1 MDASSLGELQTAE
14 QRLILDTITQLRKCG
29 LDTIL
34 SLPQLVVCGDQSAG
48 KSSLLEALTEI
59 PFPRNDNLCTR
70 FATEINLRCE
80 PTEKLTIKII
90 PDNSRS
96 ADDQRTINAFSM
108 SISDFKELPDIMDAA
123 KEVMGIAELESTPGP
138 AFSKD
143 TLRIDVEGPMRP
155 QLTLV
160 DIPGLIQSTTKGVT
174 ETDIETVAAIT
185 DHYIRQSRTICLA
198 VISAQNDA
206 ANQGILR
213 RVRKFDPKG
222 ERTLGIITK
231 PDTLSAGS
239 KSEAGF
245 LELAKNENVSLQ
257 LGWHVVKNRAFEE
270 SDFTAEQRAL
280 SEKTFFRDSIWK
292 GLNQDYV
299 GVDNLRTRLSHLLLE
314 HGKTELPRL
323 SDDVEG
329 FLQKDKDEI
338 ALLGDPRAT
347 IPECRTYLAQLSMA
361 CHDICKA
368 GVQGIYENDF
378 FRFGREEPFSLESKA
393 STRRL
398 RAVVQFMNSGFARDL
413 RTKGHKYKISV
424 ANGDDSSEK
433 EKHPEEETNADEE
446 LYSPTSSSPSEKPS
460 VLSEEDAMMWARNRV
475 LKSRGKELTG
485 SFNPNVVAELF
496 WEQSESWEKLAK
508 SHVEQIL
515 RLCENFLRDILAD
528 QATADVKDR
537 FWRFLLVDEMRKQ
550 RTSAFNELTQLV
562 QDNKEHPI
570 NYNHYFTD
578 NLQKRRQQKMR
589 AQLQGILPE
598 PLTLSRCSVGIHYP
612 PYDVGNALEKVVSA
626 CGQRTTADMDDFS
639 CEEALDCLLSIYKV
653 QEKTFVANVTTQVVE
668 RHIMKKLKE
677 IFSPLNIINLPES
690 KIESIVSEPSSTK
703 RQRLFLQDRV
713 KKLEEGQEIFRNAIG
728 PSATSSY

>member
-1 MDASSLGELQTAE
+1 MDASTLGELQTAE
-14 QRLILDTITQLRKCG
+14 QRQILDTITQLRKCG

-80 PTEKLTIKII
+80 PTEKLTIKVI
-90 PDNSRS
+90 PDSSRS
-96 ADDQRTINAFSM
+96 ADDQRAINAFSM
-108 SISDFKELPDIMDAA
+108 SIANFEELPSIMDAA

-174 ETDIETVAAIT
+174 ETDIETVGAIT
-185 DHYIRQSRTICLA
+185 DYYIRQSRTICLA
-198 VISAQNDA
+198 VISAQNDV
-206 ANQGILR
+206 ANQSILR

-231 PDTLSAGS
+231 PDTLEAGS

-245 LELAKNENVSLQ
+245 LELAKNENVFLK
-257 LGWHVVKNRAFEE
+257 LGWHVVKNRAFKE
-270 SDFTAEQRAL
+270 SDFTTEQRAY
-280 SEKTFFRDSIWK
+280 SEKTFFRDSIWVA
-292 GLNQDYV
+292 LNQDYV
-299 GVDNLRTRLSHLLLE
+299 GVDNLRVRLSHLLLE
-314 HGKTELPRL
+314 HGKAELPRL

-347 IPECRTYLAQLSMA
+347 IPECRTYLAELSMA

-368 GVQGIYENDF
+368 GVQGTYEKDF
-378 FRFGREEPFSLESKA
+378 FRFGQEESFSLDSEA

-398 RAVVQFMNSGFARDL
+398 RAVVQFMNNGFARDM
-413 RTKGHKYKISV
+413 RAKGHKYKISMT
-424 ANGDDSSEK
+424 NRDNSSKQKEHLDEDSGW
-433 EKHPEEETNADEE
+433 
-446 LYSPTSSSPSEKPS
+446 TSSSPGNGPS
-460 VLSEEDAMMWARNRV
+460 VLSEEAAITWARNQV
-475 LKSRGKELTG
+475 LKSRGKELIG

-508 SHVEQIL
+508 SHVERIL

-528 QATADVKDR
+528 QATSDVKDR
-537 FWRFLLVDEMRKQ
+537 FWRFLLVDPLRKQ
-550 RTSAFNELTQLV
+550 RTSAFNELDQLV
-562 QDNKEHPI
+562 QDNKEYPI

-589 AQLQGILPE
+589 AQLQGVMPE
-598 PLTLSRCSVGIHYP
+598 PAIASRCSIGNHYP
-612 PYDVGNALEKVVSA
+612 PYDVGKALEHVVSA
-626 CGQRTTADMDDFS
+626 CSQRTTADMDDFS

-703 RQRLFLQDRV
+703 RQRLFLQDRI
-713 KKLEEGQEIFRNAIG
+713 KRLEEGQEVFRAAIG
-728 PSATSSY
+728 SSATGV